1 MIISFVGP
9 IASGKTTQRL
19 LLCKEHRTRGE
30 RVLTLTYPPFSF
42 STNIIFVLHKQLR
55 GLQFGSSAN
64 GTNQSNAIA
73 YLETHDRNIV
83 TRIIGMAI
91 LVDTLQLLFA
101 AVLFSA
107 ISRLKTMVL
116 IEDYIPV
123 VLGDHILYSKV
134 YPGIDLRR
142 DRFLILV
149 LHRLI
154 QRIAQKDCDSS
165 VCIYLEAPTE
175 ERVRRSKARGYRE
188 VKAEILH
195 DRFRSASLKPICLK
209 VWKRVI
215 SIDTGTSSP
224 AHTFIGVSR
233 LLDMHS
239 STRPVPPSR

>member
-1 MIISFVGP
+1 MILTFVGP
-9 IASGKTTQRL
+9 IASGKSTQRL
-19 LLCKEHRTRGE
+19 LLCKELRTRGE

-42 STNIIFVLHKQLR
+42 STNMIFVLCKHLR
-55 GLQFGSSAN
+55 GLRFRSRN
-64 GTNQSNAIA
+64 RTNQSNAIG
-73 YLETHDRNIV
+73 YLETHDANIV

-123 VLGDHILYSKV
+123 ILGEHILYSKV
-134 YPGIDLRR
+134 YAGNDFRR
-142 DRFLILV
+142 DRFLPILY
-149 LHRLI
+149 RLI
-154 QRIAQKDCDSS
+154 QRIAQKDYDSS

-175 ERVRRSKARGYRE
+175 ERVSRSKARGYRE
-188 VKAEILH
+188 VKAETLH
-195 DRFRSASLKPICLK
+195 ERFRNASLKPICLK

-224 AHTFIGVSR
+224 AHTFIGVGR
-233 LLDMHS
+233 LLGVHS
-239 STRPVPPSR
+239 TTRPVPPSR